1 MTRRLLDGAKFRE
14 WDRQMFG
21 SLDTQS
27 DPVKLSVKLP
37 MVGVDSQFDPV
48 TQRVERINLRPL
60 RDATR

>member
-1 MTRRLLDGAKFRE
+1 
-14 WDRQMFG
+14 MFG